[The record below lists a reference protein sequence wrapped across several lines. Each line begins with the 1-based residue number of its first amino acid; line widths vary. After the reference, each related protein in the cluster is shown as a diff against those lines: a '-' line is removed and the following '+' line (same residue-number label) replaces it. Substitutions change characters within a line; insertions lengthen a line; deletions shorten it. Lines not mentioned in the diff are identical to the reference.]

1 MLLGVL
7 RGVLRRPR
15 LKRAARA
22 VLQHMPRLRAR
33 LQGWMHRAVL
43 SPDAM
48 ARARPRPSG
57 EMTPRSARM
66 YRELQQAL
74 EARKD

>member
-1 MLLGVL
+1 MLLRLL

-22 VLQHMPRLRAR
+22 TLQYFPRLQAR

-43 SPDAM
+43 APDAS
-48 ARARPRPSG
+48 ARARPRPAG

-66 YRELQQAL
+66 YRELKQAL